1 LSRACARPRCPI
13 RSEHI
18 PSGLLPKADF
28 IDAFRHFR
36 FVPILLQK
44 SVDGFCER

>member
-1 LSRACARPRCPI
+1 MRSAPAPI

-18 PSGLLPKADF
+18 PSGMLPKADI

-36 FVPILLQK
+36 FVPEADEHRYLIA
-44 SVDGFCER
+44 